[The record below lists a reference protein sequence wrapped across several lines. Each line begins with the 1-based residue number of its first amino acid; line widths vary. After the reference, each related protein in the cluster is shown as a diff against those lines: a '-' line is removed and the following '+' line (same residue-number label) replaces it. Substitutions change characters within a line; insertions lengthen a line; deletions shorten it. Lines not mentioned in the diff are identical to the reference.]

1 MIHSNKNL
9 ICLLISFFTCVACT
23 NETLVGPEVEEDVP
37 VTATLSFQTTNPV
50 KIETRATD
58 ISTDNK
64 VSSLAIFI
72 FKENGSQVGDTHICT
87 SGELNS
93 GNISIHTTSG
103 IRYIYAIANYKNS
116 LFDLTNDLS
125 NVSSFSQLK
134 RLNTKLLQESISVLD
149 GEFLMSGCVVP
160 DKETYNYEA
169 DQSCSIGTDGVVNGK
184 IQLRHVMAAINFK
197 VKCTNSEAT
206 FTPTSWQ
213 VKKLSL
219 CTNVFEQKND
229 YQTDDAADYFNSKAN
244 ADFTKDG
251 EGFDTFSFLMM
262 ENRKKMKSSGI
273 PVDSYDKREK
283 TNDEAEKF
291 VVANDNSTYLVL
303 HGTYEGMTTQT
314 VNQVKG
320 EKYVKAQ
327 VTYYIHLGVWKEKEK
342 TDYTNF
348 DIFRNNRYTYTV
360 SVAGVDNLIVEV
372 ETDNETWGG
381 DGNMFLSSQNIRT
394 FDAHFETTVISFSK
408 QQILDLIKAY
418 GITPDGGDEAKE
430 VFKENFVIQAA
441 TPKNGF
447 VSDDTDINW
456 VKYRRNPQGVT
467 TFAKYKDIS
476 NQAYG
481 DPLDADG
488 FKEDLFEAAS
498 DNEYQDNDSIR
509 YTCFIDEYYYGDENG
524 NYDTQKGLPLKDFIN
539 TKPRTIQIS
548 TYFRKNNQSPS
559 TVSMAAYTF
568 SQRPICTIYDL
579 DCLETGVNGWGLEWS
594 QEGENLSAKGNL
606 TPKGKNYYIQGRVNT
621 KGFITETRSDN
632 WDYYIDYKNNDLQ
645 PDLKYAEFAC
655 LTRNRDLNGNG
666 IIDENELRW
675 YLPAV
680 KQYLGFIM
688 GEDVLPKEA
697 RLYRREDEGDNS
709 SYSYISSTFY
719 RSNYYVLLAYEGTSF
734 KSYDKSSNPYRCV
747 RNLINV
753 TNDVANF
760 VEYSNKNEDGYGD
773 RTAKSYSFGRLN
785 SKAKRNNVSGPLT
798 FGHNTFDEEN
808 RLPEAFEV
816 SEWFDNE
823 NEITASYASLNN
835 PCADLGNG
843 WRLPNQR
850 ELAVIAYNRVGD
862 PDGLDIVKCYFSCTK
877 SAFDNNK
884 YCGYN
889 RFMPSMTMWEGDKK
903 TVKGIEDGS
912 VHPTTQ
918 PIGFRCIKDKNKEL

>member
-23 NETLVGPEVEEDVP
+23 NETLVGPAVEEDVP

-87 SGELNS
+87 SDELKS

-103 IRYIYAIANYKNS
+103 TRYIYAIANYENS
-116 LFDLTNDLS
+116 LFDLTSALKS
-125 NVSSFSQLK
+125 VSSFDELK
-134 RLNTKLLQESISVLD
+134 KLNTKLLQESISVLD

-184 IQLRHVMAAINFK
+184 IQLRHVMAAVNFK
-197 VKCTNSEAT
+197 VKCTNDEAT

-213 VKKLSL
+213 VKKLSF

-229 YQTDDAADYFNSKAN
+229 YQTDAAADYFNSKAN

-262 ENRKKMKSSGI
+262 ENRKKMKSSDI
-273 PVDSYDKREK
+273 PVDSRDKREK
-283 TNDEAEKF
+283 TNGKPEEF

-314 VNQVKG
+314 VNQVDGK
-320 EKYVKAQ
+320 KYVKAQ
-327 VTYYIHLGVWKEKEK
+327 VTYYIHLGVWEKNKEA
-342 TDYTNF
+342 DYTNF

-418 GITPDGGDEAKE
+418 GITPDGGNEAKE
-430 VFKENFVIQAA
+430 VFKKNFVIQAA
-441 TPKNGF
+441 TPRNGF

-456 VKYRRNPQGVT
+456 VKYRRNQKGVT
-467 TFAKYKDIS
+467 DFAKYKDAS
-476 NQAYG
+476 DPDYG

-488 FKEDLFEAAS
+488 FKEDLFKVAS
-498 DNEYQDNDSIR
+498 DNKYQDNDSIR
-509 YTCFIDEYYYGDENG
+509 YTCFIDEYYYGDESG
-524 NYDTQKGLPLKDFIN
+524 NYNTKKGLPLKDFIN

-548 TYFRKNNQSPS
+548 TYFRENNQSPS

-568 SQRPICTIYDL
+568 SQQPICTIYDL
-579 DCLETGVNGWGLEWS
+579 EKGGNGWGLEWS
-594 QEGENLSAKGNL
+594 QEGDNLPAKGGL
-606 TPKGKNYYIQGRVNT
+606 TPSGKNSYIQGRTNT
-621 KGFITETRSDN
+621 KGFIKEN
-632 WDYYIDYKNNDLQ
+632 KWDSYIDYRNNDLQ
-645 PDLKYAEFAC
+645 QKNKYAEFAC
-655 LTRNRDLNGNG
+655 LTRNRDLNGDG
-666 IIDENELRW
+666 IIDNDELRW
-675 YLPAV
+675 YLPSV
-680 KQYLGFIM
+680 KQYLGFIV

-697 RLYRREDEGDNS
+697 RLYRREDKGDNS
-709 SYSYISSTFY
+709 NYSYVSSTFY
-719 RSNYYVLLAYEGTSF
+719 NSNYFVLLAYEGTSF
-734 KSYDKSSNPYRCV
+734 GSYGQGSKPYRCV
-747 RNLINV
+747 RNLRNV
-753 TNDVANF
+753 TSDVANF
-760 VEYSNKNEDGYGD
+760 VEYSNKYEDGYGD
-773 RTAKSYSFGRLN
+773 RTAKLYSFGRLN

-816 SEWFDNE
+816 GKWFDNDD
-823 NEITASYASLNN
+823 EITASYASLNN
-835 PCADLGNG
+835 PCADQGNG

-850 ELAVIAYNRVGD
+850 ELAIIAYNRVGD
-862 PDGLDIVKCYFSCTK
+862 PDGLDISNCYFSCTK
-877 SAFDNNK
+877 SASDDKK

-889 RFMPSMTMWEGDKK
+889 QFMPSMTMW
-903 TVKGIEDGS
+903 DGETYS
-912 VHPTTQ
+912 VAGQ
-918 PIGFRCIKDKNKEL
+918 AIVGFRCIKDKNKEL

>member
-23 NETLVGPEVEEDVP
+23 NETLVGPAVEEDVP

-87 SGELNS
+87 PDELKS

-103 IRYIYAIANYKNS
+103 TRYIYAIANYKNS
-116 LFDLTNDLS
+116 LFDLTSTLNTIS
-125 NVSSFSQLK
+125 TFSKLK
-134 RLNTKLLQESISVLD
+134 QLNTKLLQESISVLD

-160 DKETYNYEA
+160 EGKTYDYKV
-169 DQSCSIGTDGVVNGK
+169 DQSCSISTNGAVDGK
-184 IQLRHVMAAINFK
+184 IQLRHVMAAVNFK
-197 VKCTNSEAT
+197 VKCTNGEAT

-219 CTNVFEQKND
+219 CTTVFEQKND

-262 ENRKKMKSSGI
+262 ENRKKMKSSDI
-273 PVDSYDKREK
+273 TVDSRDKREK
-283 TNDEAEKF
+283 TNGEAEKF
-291 VVANDNSTYLVL
+291 IVANDNSTYLVL

-314 VNQVKG
+314 VNQVDG

-327 VTYYIHLGVWKEKEK
+327 VTYYIHLGVWNENGKV
-342 TDYTNF
+342 DYTNF

-418 GITPDGGDEAKE
+418 GITPDGGNEAKE
-430 VFKENFVIQAA
+430 VFKKNFVIQAA
-441 TPKNGF
+441 TPRNGF
-447 VSDDTDINW
+447 VSNTSDINW
-456 VKYRRNPQGVT
+456 VKYRRNQKGIT
-467 TFAKYKDIS
+467 DFAKYKDAS
-476 NQAYG
+476 DPDYG

-488 FKEDLFEAAS
+488 FKEDLFEVAS
-498 DNEYQDNDSIR
+498 DGIYKDEDSIH

-524 NYDTQKGLPLKDFIN
+524 NYNTQKGLSLKNFIN

-548 TYFRKNNQSPS
+548 TYFRENDQSPS

-568 SQRPICTIYDL
+568 SQQPICTVYDL
-579 DCLETGVNGWGLEWS
+579 DYLEKGGNGWGLEWS
-594 QEGENLSAKGNL
+594 QEGDNLPAKGGL
-606 TPKGKNYYIQGRVNT
+606 TPSGKNSYIQGRINT
-621 KGFITETRSDN
+621 KGFIKEN
-632 WDYYIDYKNNDLQ
+632 KWDSYIDYRNNDLQ
-645 PDLKYAEFAC
+645 QKNKYAEFAC
-655 LTRNRDLNGNG
+655 LTRNRDLNGDG
-666 IIDENELRW
+666 IIDNNELRW
-675 YLPAV
+675 YLPSV
-680 KQYLGFIM
+680 KQYLGFIV

-697 RLYRREDEGDNS
+697 RLYRREDKGDDSN
-709 SYSYISSTFY
+709 YSYVSSTFY
-719 RSNYYVLLAYEGTSF
+719 NSNYFVLLAYEGTSF
-734 KSYDKSSNPYRCV
+734 GSYGQGSKPYRCI
-747 RNLINV
+747 RNLRNV
-753 TNDVANF
+753 TSDVANF
-760 VEYSNKNEDGYGD
+760 VEYSNKYEDGYGD
-773 RTAKSYSFGRLN
+773 RTAKLYSFGRLN

-816 SEWFDNE
+816 GKWFDNGD
-823 NEITASYASLNN
+823 EITASYASLNN
-835 PCADLGNG
+835 PCADQGNG

-850 ELAVIAYNRVGD
+850 ELAIIAYNRVD
-862 PDGLDIVKCYFSCTK
+862 DSDGLDISNCYFSCTK
-877 SAFDNNK
+877 SAYNNNK

-889 RFMPSMTMWEGDKK
+889 QFMPSMTMWDGDTYSVEGQAI
-903 TVKGIEDGS
+903 V
-912 VHPTTQ
+912 
-918 PIGFRCIKDKNKEL
+918 GFRCIKDKNKEL

>member
-23 NETLVGPEVEEDVP
+23 NETLVGPAVEEDVP

-87 SGELNS
+87 PEELKNGGS
-93 GNISIHTTSG
+93 IKIHTTSG
-103 IRYIYAIANYKNS
+103 TRYIYAIANYENS
-116 LFDLTNDLS
+116 LFDLTSALNR
-125 NVSSFSQLK
+125 VSSFDELK
-134 RLNTKLLQESISVLD
+134 KLNTKLLQESISVLD

-184 IQLRHVMAAINFK
+184 IQLRHVMAAVNFK
-197 VKCTNSEAT
+197 VKCTNDEAT

-219 CTNVFEQKND
+219 CTTVFEQKND

-262 ENRKKMKSSGI
+262 ENRKKMKSSDI
-273 PVDSYDKREK
+273 PVDSRDKREK
-283 TNDEAEKF
+283 TNGEAEKF

-314 VNQVKG
+314 VNQVAG

-327 VTYYIHLGVWKEKEK
+327 VTYYIHLGVWNENDKV
-342 TDYTNF
+342 DYTNF

-360 SVAGVDNLIVEV
+360 KVAGVDNLIVEV

-418 GITPDGGDEAKE
+418 GIKPEGGDEAKE
-430 VFKENFVIQAA
+430 VFKKNFVIQAA

-447 VSDDTDINW
+447 VSNTSDINW
-456 VKYRRNPQGVT
+456 VKYRRNQKGIT
-467 TFAKYKDIS
+467 DFAKYKDAS
-476 NQAYG
+476 DPDYG

-488 FKEDLFEAAS
+488 FKEDLFEVAS
-498 DNEYQDNDSIR
+498 DGNYKDEDSIH

-548 TYFRKNNQSPS
+548 TYFRENDQSPS

-568 SQRPICTIYDL
+568 SQQPICTVYDL
-579 DCLETGVNGWGLEWS
+579 EKGGNGWGLEWS
-594 QEGENLSAKGNL
+594 QEGDNLPAKGGL
-606 TPKGKNYYIQGRVNT
+606 IPSGKNSYIQGRTNT
-621 KGFITETRSDN
+621 KEFIKAGYEWSS
-632 WDYYIDYKNNDLQ
+632 YIDYENNDLQ
-645 PDLKYAEFAC
+645 QKKKYAEFAC

-666 IIDENELRW
+666 TIDDNELRW
-675 YLPAV
+675 YLPSV
-680 KQYLGFIM
+680 KQYLGFIV

-697 RLYRREDEGDNS
+697 RLYRREDKGDNS
-709 SYSYISSTFY
+709 NYSYVSSTFY
-719 RSNYYVLLAYEGTSF
+719 KSNYFVLLAYEGTSF
-734 KSYDKSSNPYRCV
+734 ESYGQGSKPYRCV
-747 RNLINV
+747 RNLRNV
-753 TNDVANF
+753 TSEVVNF
-760 VEYSNKNEDGYGD
+760 VEYSNNYEDGYGD
-773 RTAKSYSFGRLN
+773 RTAYSYSFERLN
-785 SKAKRNNVSGPLT
+785 SKAKRNNVNGPLT

-816 SEWFDNE
+816 SEWFDNKD
-823 NEITASYASLNN
+823 NKVNASYASSNN

-850 ELAVIAYNRVGD
+850 ELAVIAYNRVED
-862 PDGLDIVKCYFSCTK
+862 PDGLDISRCYFSCTK

-889 RFMPSMTMWEGDKK
+889 RFMPSMTMWDGNTITVEGK
-903 TVKGIEDGS
+903 EDGY
-912 VHPTTQ
+912 VHPRTQ

>member
-23 NETLVGPEVEEDVP
+23 NETLVGPAVEEDVP

-87 SGELNS
+87 SDELKS

-103 IRYIYAIANYKNS
+103 TRYIYAIANYENS
-116 LFDLTNDLS
+116 LFDLTSALKS
-125 NVSSFSQLK
+125 VSSFDELK
-134 RLNTKLLQESISVLD
+134 KLNTKLLQESISVLD

-184 IQLRHVMAAINFK
+184 IQLRHVMAAVNFK
-197 VKCTNSEAT
+197 VKCTNDEAT

-229 YQTDDAADYFNSKAN
+229 YQTDAAADYFNSKAN

-262 ENRKKMKSSGI
+262 ENRKKMKSSDI
-273 PVDSYDKREK
+273 PVDSRDKREK
-283 TNDEAEKF
+283 TNGKPEEF

-314 VNQVKG
+314 VNQVVG

-327 VTYYIHLGVWKEKEK
+327 VTYYIHLGVWEKNK
-342 TDYTNF
+342 KADYTNF

-372 ETDNETWGG
+372 ETENETWGG

-418 GITPDGGDEAKE
+418 GITPDGGDKAKE
-430 VFKENFVIQAA
+430 VFKEKFVIQAA
-441 TPKNGF
+441 TPRNGF

-456 VKYRRNPQGVT
+456 VKYRRNPQDVK
-467 TFAKYKDIS
+467 TFAKYKDALD
-476 NQAYG
+476 QTYG
-481 DPLDADG
+481 EPLDADG
-488 FKEDLFEAAS
+488 FKEDLFKAAS
-498 DNEYQDNDSIR
+498 DNKYQDNDSIR

-539 TKPRTIQIS
+539 TKPRTIEIS
-548 TYFRKNNQSPS
+548 TYFRENDQSPS

-568 SQRPICTIYDL
+568 SQQPICTIYDL
-579 DCLETGVNGWGLEWS
+579 EKGGNGWGLEWS
-594 QEGENLSAKGNL
+594 QEGDNLPAKGGL
-606 TPKGKNYYIQGRVNT
+606 IPSGKNSYIQGRTNT
-621 KGFITETRSDN
+621 KEFIKAGYEWSS
-632 WDYYIDYKNNDLQ
+632 YIDYENNDLQ
-645 PDLKYAEFAC
+645 QKKKYAEFAC

-666 IIDENELRW
+666 TIDDNELRW
-675 YLPAV
+675 YLPSV
-680 KQYLGFIM
+680 KQYLGFIV

-697 RLYRREDEGDNS
+697 RLYRREDKGDNS
-709 SYSYISSTFY
+709 NYSYVSSTFY
-719 RSNYYVLLAYEGTSF
+719 KSNYFVLLAYEGTSF
-734 KSYDKSSNPYRCV
+734 ESYGKGSKPYRCV
-747 RNLINV
+747 RNLRNV
-753 TNDVANF
+753 TSNVVNF
-760 VEYSNKNEDGYGD
+760 VEYSNKYEDGYGD
-773 RTAKSYSFGRLN
+773 RTAKLYSFERLN
-785 SKAKRNNVSGPLT
+785 SKAKRNNVNGPLT

-808 RLPEAFEV
+808 CLPEAFEV
-816 SEWFDNE
+816 GEWFDNKD
-823 NEITASYASLNN
+823 NKVNASYASSNN

-850 ELAVIAYNRVGD
+850 ELAIIAYNRVD
-862 PDGLDIVKCYFSCTK
+862 DSDGLDISNCYFSCTK
-877 SAFDNNK
+877 SAYDNNK

-889 RFMPSMTMWEGDKK
+889 QFMPSMTMW
-903 TVKGIEDGS
+903 DGETYS
-912 VHPTTQ
+912 VAGQ
-918 PIGFRCIKDKNKEL
+918 AIVGFRCIKDKNKEL

>member
-23 NETLVGPEVEEDVP
+23 NETLVGPAVEEDVP

-87 SGELNS
+87 SDELKS

-103 IRYIYAIANYKNS
+103 TRYIYAIANYENS
-116 LFDLTNDLS
+116 LFDLTSALKS
-125 NVSSFSQLK
+125 VSSFDELK
-134 RLNTKLLQESISVLD
+134 KLNTKLLQESISVLD

-184 IQLRHVMAAINFK
+184 IQLRHVMAAVNFK
-197 VKCTNSEAT
+197 VKCTNDEAT

-213 VKKLSL
+213 VKKLSF

-229 YQTDDAADYFNSKAN
+229 YQTDAAADYFNSKAN

-262 ENRKKMKSSGI
+262 ENRKKMKSSDI
-273 PVDSYDKREK
+273 PVDSRDKREK
-283 TNDEAEKF
+283 TNGKPEEF

-314 VNQVKG
+314 VNQVDGK
-320 EKYVKAQ
+320 KYVKAQ
-327 VTYYIHLGVWKEKEK
+327 VTYYIHLGVWEKNKEA
-342 TDYTNF
+342 DYTNF

-418 GITPDGGDEAKE
+418 GITPDGGNEAKE
-430 VFKENFVIQAA
+430 VFKKNFVIQAA
-441 TPKNGF
+441 TPRNGF

-456 VKYRRNPQGVT
+456 VKYRRNQKGVT
-467 TFAKYKDIS
+467 DFAKYKDAS
-476 NQAYG
+476 DPDYG

-488 FKEDLFEAAS
+488 FKEDLFKVAS
-498 DNEYQDNDSIR
+498 DNKYQDNDSIR
-509 YTCFIDEYYYGDENG
+509 YTCFIDEYYYGDESG
-524 NYDTQKGLPLKDFIN
+524 NYNTKKGLPLKDFIN

-548 TYFRKNNQSPS
+548 TYFRENNQSPS

-568 SQRPICTIYDL
+568 SQQPICTIYDL
-579 DCLETGVNGWGLEWS
+579 EKGGNGWGLEWS
-594 QEGENLSAKGNL
+594 QEGDNLPAKGGL
-606 TPKGKNYYIQGRVNT
+606 TPSGKNSYIQGRTNT
-621 KGFITETRSDN
+621 KGFIKEN
-632 WDYYIDYKNNDLQ
+632 KWDSYIDYRNNDLQ
-645 PDLKYAEFAC
+645 QKNKYAEFAC
-655 LTRNRDLNGNG
+655 LTRNRDLNGDG
-666 IIDENELRW
+666 IIDNDELRW
-675 YLPAV
+675 YLPSV
-680 KQYLGFIM
+680 KQYLGFIV

-697 RLYRREDEGDNS
+697 RLYRREDKGDNS
-709 SYSYISSTFY
+709 NYSYVSSTFY
-719 RSNYYVLLAYEGTSF
+719 NSNYFVLLAYEGTSF
-734 KSYDKSSNPYRCV
+734 ESYGQGSKPYRCV
-747 RNLINV
+747 RNLRNV
-753 TNDVANF
+753 TSNVVNF
-760 VEYSNKNEDGYGD
+760 VEYSNNNEDGYGD
-773 RTAKSYSFGRLN
+773 RTAKLYSFERLN
-785 SKAKRNNVSGPLT
+785 SKAKRNNVNGPLT

-816 SEWFDNE
+816 SRWFDNDD
-823 NEITASYASLNN
+823 EITASYASLNN

-850 ELAVIAYNRVGD
+850 ELAIIAYNRVND
-862 PDGLDIVKCYFSCTK
+862 PDGLDISNCYFSCTK
-877 SAFDNNK
+877 SAYDNNK

-889 RFMPSMTMWEGDKK
+889 QFMPSMTMW
-903 TVKGIEDGS
+903 DGETYS
-912 VHPTTQ
+912 VAGQ
-918 PIGFRCIKDKNKEL
+918 AIVGFRCIKDKNKEL

>member
-23 NETLVGPEVEEDVP
+23 NETLVGPAVEEDVP

-87 SGELNS
+87 SDELKS

-103 IRYIYAIANYKNS
+103 TRYIYAIANYENS
-116 LFDLTNDLS
+116 LFDLTSALKS
-125 NVSSFSQLK
+125 VSSFDELK
-134 RLNTKLLQESISVLD
+134 KLNTKLLQESISVLD

-184 IQLRHVMAAINFK
+184 IQLRHVMAAVNFK
-197 VKCTNSEAT
+197 VKCTNGEAT

-219 CTNVFEQKND
+219 CTTVFEQKND

-262 ENRKKMKSSGI
+262 ENRKKMKSSDI
-273 PVDSYDKREK
+273 PVDSRDKREK
-283 TNDEAEKF
+283 TNGKPEEF

-314 VNQVKG
+314 VNQVVG

-327 VTYYIHLGVWKEKEK
+327 VTYYIHLGVWNENGKV
-342 TDYTNF
+342 DYTNF

-360 SVAGVDNLIVEV
+360 RVAGVNNLIVEV
-372 ETDNETWGG
+372 ETDDEIWGG

-408 QQILDLIKAY
+408 QQILDLISAY
-418 GITPDGGDEAKE
+418 GITPDGGDKAKD
-430 VFKENFVIQAA
+430 VFKEKFVIQAA
-441 TPKNGF
+441 TPRNGF
-447 VSDDTDINW
+447 VSNTSDINW
-456 VKYRRNPQGVT
+456 VKYRRNQKGIT
-467 TFAKYKDIS
+467 DFAKYKDAS
-476 NQAYG
+476 DPDYG

-488 FKEDLFEAAS
+488 FKEDLFEVAS
-498 DNEYQDNDSIR
+498 DGIYKDEDSIH

-524 NYDTQKGLPLKDFIN
+524 NYNTQKGLPLKEFIN

-548 TYFRKNNQSPS
+548 TYFRKNDQSPS

-568 SQRPICTIYDL
+568 SQQPICTVYDL
-579 DCLETGVNGWGLEWS
+579 DYLEKGGNGWGLEWS
-594 QEGENLSAKGNL
+594 QEGDNLPAKGGL
-606 TPKGKNYYIQGRVNT
+606 IPTGKNSYIQGRTNT
-621 KGFITETRSDN
+621 KEFIKAGYEWSS
-632 WDYYIDYKNNDLQ
+632 YIDYENNDLQ
-645 PDLKYAEFAC
+645 QKKKYAEFAC

-666 IIDENELRW
+666 TIDDNELRW
-675 YLPAV
+675 YLPSV
-680 KQYLGFIM
+680 KQYLGFIV

-697 RLYRREDEGDNS
+697 RLYRREDKGDNS
-709 SYSYISSTFY
+709 NYSYVSSTFY
-719 RSNYYVLLAYEGTSF
+719 KSNYFVLLAYEGTSF
-734 KSYDKSSNPYRCV
+734 GSYGKGSKPYRCV
-747 RNLINV
+747 RNLRNV

-760 VEYSNKNEDGYGD
+760 VELSAANINDSDYPDYWDS
-773 RTAKSYSFGRLN
+773 TAKSYSFERLN
-785 SKAKRNNVSGPLT
+785 SKAKRNNVNGPLT

-816 SEWFDNE
+816 SKRFDNKDKKV
-823 NEITASYASLNN
+823 NALYASSNN

-850 ELAVIAYNRVGD
+850 ELAIIAYNRVED
-862 PDGLDIVKCYFSCTK
+862 SDGLDVSNCYFSCTK
-877 SAFDNNK
+877 SASDDNK

-889 RFMPSMTMWEGDKK
+889 QFMPSMTMW
-903 TVKGIEDGS
+903 DGETYS
-912 VHPTTQ
+912 VAGQ
-918 PIGFRCIKDKNKEL
+918 AIVGFRCIKDKNKEL

>member
-1 MIHSNKNL
+1 M
-9 ICLLISFFTCVACT
+9 
-23 NETLVGPEVEEDVP
+23 EEDVP

-58 ISTDNK
+58 ISKDNR

-72 FKENGSQVGDTHICT
+72 FKQNGDKVGDTYICT
-87 SGELNS
+87 QDELKS
-93 GNISIHTTSG
+93 GNIKIHTTSG
-103 IRYIYAIANYKNS
+103 TRYIYAIANYENS
-116 LFDLTNDLS
+116 LFDLTSTLNTIS
-125 NVSSFSQLK
+125 TFSKLK
-134 RLNTKLLQESISVLD
+134 QLNTKLLQESISVLD

-184 IQLRHVMAAINFK
+184 IQLRHVMAAVNFK
-197 VKCTNSEAT
+197 VKCTNGEAT

-229 YQTDDAADYFNSKAN
+229 YQTDAAADYFNSKAN

-314 VNQVKG
+314 VNQVEG

-441 TPKNGF
+441 TPRNGF
-447 VSDDTDINW
+447 VSNTSDINW
-456 VKYRRNPQGVT
+456 VKYRRNQRGVT
-467 TFAKYKDIS
+467 TFAKYKDAS
-476 NQAYG
+476 DLAYG

-509 YTCFIDEYYYGDENG
+509 YTCFIDEYYYGDEDG
-524 NYDTQKGLPLKDFIN
+524 NYDTQKGLSLKEFIN
-539 TKPRTIQIS
+539 TQPRTIQIS
-548 TYFRKNNQSPS
+548 TYFRRNDQSPS

-697 RLYRREDEGDNS
+697 RLYRREDEGDNL

-734 KSYDKSSNPYRCV
+734 KSYGKSSNPYRCV
-747 RNLINV
+747 RNLRNV

-760 VEYSNKNEDGYGD
+760 VEYSNKYEDGYGD

-850 ELAVIAYNRVGD
+850 ELAVIAYNRVND
-862 PDGLDIVKCYFSCTK
+862 PDGLDISNCYFSCTK
-877 SAFDNNK
+877 SAYDSNK

-889 RFMPSMTMWEGDKK
+889 QFMPSMTMW
-903 TVKGIEDGS
+903 DGETYS
-912 VHPTTQ
+912 VAGQ
-918 PIGFRCIKDKNKEL
+918 AIVGFRCIKDKNK

>member
-23 NETLVGPEVEEDVP
+23 NETLVGPAVEEDVP
-37 VTATLSFQTTNPV
+37 VTATLSFQTINPV

-87 SGELNS
+87 SDELKS

-103 IRYIYAIANYKNS
+103 TRYIYAIANYENS
-116 LFDLTNDLS
+116 LFDLTSALKS
-125 NVSSFSQLK
+125 VSSFDELK
-134 RLNTKLLQESISVLD
+134 KLNTKLLQESISVLD

-160 DKETYNYEA
+160 NEETYNYEA

-184 IQLRHVMAAINFK
+184 IQLRHVMAAVNFK
-197 VKCTNSEAT
+197 VKCTNGEAT

-219 CTNVFEQKND
+219 CTNVFEQTND
-229 YQTDDAADYFNSKAN
+229 YQTDAAADYFNSKAN

-262 ENRKKMKSSGI
+262 ENRKKMKSSDI
-273 PVDSYDKREK
+273 TVDSRDKREM

-314 VNQVKG
+314 VNQVVG

-327 VTYYIHLGVWKEKEK
+327 VTYYIHLGVWEKNK
-342 TDYTNF
+342 KADYTNF

-372 ETDNETWGG
+372 ETENETWGG

-408 QQILDLIKAY
+408 KQILDLIKAY
-418 GITPDGGDEAKE
+418 GITPDGGDKAKE
-430 VFKENFVIQAA
+430 VFKEKFVIQAA
-441 TPKNGF
+441 TPRNGF

-456 VKYRRNPQGVT
+456 VKYRRNPQGVK
-467 TFAKYKDIS
+467 TFAKYKDALD
-476 NQAYG
+476 QTYG
-481 DPLDADG
+481 EPLDADG
-488 FKEDLFEAAS
+488 FKEDLFKAAS
-498 DNEYQDNDSIR
+498 DNKYQDNDSIR

-548 TYFRKNNQSPS
+548 TYFRENDKSPS

-568 SQRPICTIYDL
+568 SQQPICTVYDL
-579 DCLETGVNGWGLEWS
+579 EKGGNGWGLEWS
-594 QEGENLSAKGNL
+594 QEGDNLPAKGGL
-606 TPKGKNYYIQGRVNT
+606 TPLGKNSYIQGRTNT
-621 KGFITETRSDN
+621 KGFIKETGYEWSS
-632 WDYYIDYKNNDLQ
+632 YIDYENNDLQ
-645 PDLKYAEFAC
+645 QKKKFTEFAC

-666 IIDENELRW
+666 TIDDNELRW
-675 YLPAV
+675 YLPSV
-680 KQYLGFIM
+680 KQYLGFIV

-697 RLYRREDEGDNS
+697 RLYRREDKGDNS
-709 SYSYISSTFY
+709 NYSYVSSTFY
-719 RSNYYVLLAYEGTSF
+719 KSNYFVLLAYEGTSF
-734 KSYDKSSNPYRCV
+734 ESYGQGSKPYRCV
-747 RNLINV
+747 RNLRNV
-753 TNDVANF
+753 TSEVVNF
-760 VEYSNKNEDGYGD
+760 VEYSNNYEDGYGD
-773 RTAKSYSFGRLN
+773 RTAYSYSFERLN
-785 SKAKRNNVSGPLT
+785 SKAKRNNVNGPLT

-816 SEWFDNE
+816 SEWFDNKD
-823 NEITASYASLNN
+823 NKVNASYASSNN

-850 ELAVIAYNRVGD
+850 ELAIIAYNRVD
-862 PDGLDIVKCYFSCTK
+862 DLDGLAIDKCYFSCTK
-877 SAFDNNK
+877 SASHNNK
-884 YCGYN
+884 YCGYD
-889 RFMPSMTMWEGDKK
+889 RFLPSMTMWDGEKQTVEG
-903 TVKGIEDGS
+903 TEIGS
-912 VHPTTQ
+912 KYPTTQ
-918 PIGFRCIKDKNKEL
+918 TIGFRCIKDKNKEL

>member
-87 SGELNS
+87 SDELKS

-103 IRYIYAIANYKNS
+103 TRYIYAIANYENS
-116 LFDLTNDLS
+116 LFDLTSALKS
-125 NVSSFSQLK
+125 VSSFDELK
-134 RLNTKLLQESISVLD
+134 KLNTKLLQESISVLD

-160 DKETYNYEA
+160 NEETYNYEA

-184 IQLRHVMAAINFK
+184 IQLRHVMAAVNFK
-197 VKCTNSEAT
+197 VKCTNDEAT

-229 YQTDDAADYFNSKAN
+229 YQTDAAADYFNSKAN

-262 ENRKKMKSSGI
+262 ENRKKMKSSDI
-273 PVDSYDKREK
+273 PVDSRDKREK
-283 TNDEAEKF
+283 TNGKPEEF

-314 VNQVKG
+314 VNQVDGK
-320 EKYVKAQ
+320 KYVKAQ
-327 VTYYIHLGVWKEKEK
+327 VTYYIHLGVWEKNKEA
-342 TDYTNF
+342 DYTNF

-418 GITPDGGDEAKE
+418 GITPDGGNEAKE
-430 VFKENFVIQAA
+430 VFKKNFVIQAA
-441 TPKNGF
+441 TPRNGF

-456 VKYRRNPQGVT
+456 VKYRRNQKGVT
-467 TFAKYKDIS
+467 DFAKYKDAS
-476 NQAYG
+476 DPDYG

-488 FKEDLFEAAS
+488 FKEDLFKVAS
-498 DNEYQDNDSIR
+498 DNKYQDNDSIR
-509 YTCFIDEYYYGDENG
+509 YTCFIDEYYYGDESG
-524 NYDTQKGLPLKDFIN
+524 NYNTKKGLPLKDFIN

-548 TYFRKNNQSPS
+548 TYFRENDQSPS

-568 SQRPICTIYDL
+568 SQQPICTIYDL
-579 DCLETGVNGWGLEWS
+579 EKGGNGWGLEWS
-594 QEGENLSAKGNL
+594 QEGDNLPAKGGL
-606 TPKGKNYYIQGRVNT
+606 TPSGKNSYIQGRTNT
-621 KGFITETRSDN
+621 KGFIKEN
-632 WDYYIDYKNNDLQ
+632 KWDSYIDYRNNDLQ
-645 PDLKYAEFAC
+645 QKNKYAEFAC
-655 LTRNRDLNGNG
+655 LTRNRDLNGDG
-666 IIDENELRW
+666 IIDNDELRW
-675 YLPAV
+675 YLPSV
-680 KQYLGFIM
+680 KQYLGFIV

-697 RLYRREDEGDNS
+697 RLYRREDKGDNS
-709 SYSYISSTFY
+709 NYSYVSSTFY
-719 RSNYYVLLAYEGTSF
+719 NSNYFVLLAYEGTSF
-734 KSYDKSSNPYRCV
+734 ESYGQGSKPYRCV
-747 RNLINV
+747 RNLRNV
-753 TNDVANF
+753 TSEVVNF
-760 VEYSNKNEDGYGD
+760 VEYSNDYEDGYGD
-773 RTAKSYSFGRLN
+773 RTAYSYSFERLN
-785 SKAKRNNVSGPLT
+785 SKAKRNNVNGPLT

-816 SEWFDNE
+816 SEWFDNKDKKV
-823 NEITASYASLNN
+823 NASYASSNN

-850 ELAVIAYNRVGD
+850 ELAIIAYNRVED
-862 PDGLDIVKCYFSCTK
+862 PDGLAIDKCYFSCTK

-889 RFMPSMTMWEGDKK
+889 RFMPSMTMWDGNTITVEGK
-903 TVKGIEDGS
+903 EDGY

>member
-23 NETLVGPEVEEDVP
+23 NETLVGPAVEEDVP

-87 SGELNS
+87 SDELKS

-103 IRYIYAIANYKNS
+103 TRYIYAIANYENS
-116 LFDLTNDLS
+116 LFDLTSALKS
-125 NVSSFSQLK
+125 VSSFDELK
-134 RLNTKLLQESISVLD
+134 KLNTKLLQESISVLD

-184 IQLRHVMAAINFK
+184 IQLRHVMAAVNFK
-197 VKCTNSEAT
+197 VKCTNDEAT

-213 VKKLSL
+213 VKKLSF

-229 YQTDDAADYFNSKAN
+229 YQTDAAADYFNSKAN

-262 ENRKKMKSSGI
+262 ENRKKMKSSDI
-273 PVDSYDKREK
+273 TVDSRDKREM

-314 VNQVKG
+314 VNQVVG

-327 VTYYIHLGVWKEKEK
+327 VTYYIHLGVWEKNK
-342 TDYTNF
+342 KADYTNF

-372 ETDNETWGG
+372 ETENETWGG

-418 GITPDGGDEAKE
+418 GITPDGGDKAKE
-430 VFKENFVIQAA
+430 VFKEKFVIQAA
-441 TPKNGF
+441 TPRNGF

-456 VKYRRNPQGVT
+456 VKYRRNPQDVK
-467 TFAKYKDIS
+467 TFAKYKDALD
-476 NQAYG
+476 QTYG
-481 DPLDADG
+481 EPLDADG
-488 FKEDLFEAAS
+488 FKEDLFKAAS
-498 DNEYQDNDSIR
+498 DNKYQDNDSIR

-548 TYFRKNNQSPS
+548 TYFRENDKSPS

-568 SQRPICTIYDL
+568 SQQPICTIYDL
-579 DCLETGVNGWGLEWS
+579 EKGGNGWGLEWS
-594 QEGENLSAKGNL
+594 QEGDNLPAKGGL
-606 TPKGKNYYIQGRVNT
+606 IPSGKNSYIQGRTNT
-621 KGFITETRSDN
+621 KEFIKAGYEWSS
-632 WDYYIDYKNNDLQ
+632 YIDYENNDLQ
-645 PDLKYAEFAC
+645 QKKKYAEFAC

-666 IIDENELRW
+666 TIDDNELRW
-675 YLPAV
+675 YLPSV
-680 KQYLGFIM
+680 KQYLGFIV

-697 RLYRREDEGDNS
+697 RLYRREDKGDNS
-709 SYSYISSTFY
+709 NYSYVSSTFY
-719 RSNYYVLLAYEGTSF
+719 KSNYFVLLAYEGTSF
-734 KSYDKSSNPYRCV
+734 ESYGQGSKPYRCV
-747 RNLINV
+747 RNLRNV
-753 TNDVANF
+753 TSEVVNF
-760 VEYSNKNEDGYGD
+760 VEYSNNYEDGYGD
-773 RTAKSYSFGRLN
+773 RTAYSYSFERLN
-785 SKAKRNNVSGPLT
+785 SKAKRNNVNGPLT

-816 SEWFDNE
+816 SEWFDNKDKKV
-823 NEITASYASLNN
+823 NASYASSNN

-850 ELAVIAYNRVGD
+850 ELAIIAYNRVED
-862 PDGLDIVKCYFSCTK
+862 PDGLAIDKCYFSCTK

-889 RFMPSMTMWEGDKK
+889 RFMPSMTMWDGNTITVEGK
-903 TVKGIEDGS
+903 EDGY

>member
-87 SGELNS
+87 PEELKS

-103 IRYIYAIANYKNS
+103 TRYIYAIANYENS
-116 LFDLTNDLS
+116 LFDLTSALKS
-125 NVSSFSQLK
+125 VSSFDELK
-134 RLNTKLLQESISVLD
+134 KLNTKLLQESISVLD

-160 DKETYNYEA
+160 NEETYNYEA

-184 IQLRHVMAAINFK
+184 IQLRHVMAAVNFK
-197 VKCTNSEAT
+197 VKCTNGEAT

-219 CTNVFEQKND
+219 CTTVFEQKND
-229 YQTDDAADYFNSKAN
+229 YQTDAAADYFNSKAN

-262 ENRKKMKSSGI
+262 ENRKKMKSSDI
-273 PVDSYDKREK
+273 TVDSRDKREMTDGK
-283 TNDEAEKF
+283 PEKF

-314 VNQVKG
+314 VNQVDGK
-320 EKYVKAQ
+320 KYVKAQ
-327 VTYYIHLGVWKEKEK
+327 VTYYIHLGVWEKNKEA
-342 TDYTNF
+342 DYTNF

-418 GITPDGGDEAKE
+418 GITPDGGNEAKE
-430 VFKENFVIQAA
+430 VFKKNFVIQAA
-441 TPKNGF
+441 TPRNGF

-456 VKYRRNPQGVT
+456 VKYRRNPQGVK
-467 TFAKYKDIS
+467 TFAKYKDALD
-476 NQAYG
+476 QTYG
-481 DPLDADG
+481 EPLDADG
-488 FKEDLFEAAS
+488 FKEDLFKAAS
-498 DNEYQDNDSIR
+498 DNKYQDNDSIR

-539 TKPRTIQIS
+539 TKPRTIEIS
-548 TYFRKNNQSPS
+548 TYFRENDQSPS

-568 SQRPICTIYDL
+568 SQQPICTIYDL
-579 DCLETGVNGWGLEWS
+579 EKGGNGWGLEWS
-594 QEGENLSAKGNL
+594 QEGDNLPAKGGL
-606 TPKGKNYYIQGRVNT
+606 IPSGKNSYIQGRTNT
-621 KGFITETRSDN
+621 KEFIKAGYEWSS
-632 WDYYIDYKNNDLQ
+632 YIDYENNDLQ
-645 PDLKYAEFAC
+645 QKKKYAEFAC

-666 IIDENELRW
+666 TIDDNELRW
-675 YLPAV
+675 YLPSV
-680 KQYLGFIM
+680 KQYLGFIV

-697 RLYRREDEGDNS
+697 RLYRREDKGDNS
-709 SYSYISSTFY
+709 NYSYVSSTFY
-719 RSNYYVLLAYEGTSF
+719 KSNYFVLLAYEGTSF
-734 KSYDKSSNPYRCV
+734 ESYGQGSKPYRCV
-747 RNLINV
+747 RNLRNV
-753 TNDVANF
+753 TSEVVNF
-760 VEYSNKNEDGYGD
+760 VEYSNNYEDGYGD
-773 RTAKSYSFGRLN
+773 RTAYSYSFERLN
-785 SKAKRNNVSGPLT
+785 SKAKRNNVNGPLT

-816 SEWFDNE
+816 SEWFDNKD
-823 NEITASYASLNN
+823 NKVNASYASSNN

-850 ELAVIAYNRVGD
+850 ELAIIAYNRVDD
-862 PDGLDIVKCYFSCTK
+862 PDGLAIDKCYFSCTK

-889 RFMPSMTMWEGDKK
+889 RFMPSMTMWDGNTITVEGK
-903 TVKGIEDGS
+903 EDGY

>member
-23 NETLVGPEVEEDVP
+23 NETLVGPAVEEDVP

-87 SGELNS
+87 SDELKS

-103 IRYIYAIANYKNS
+103 TRYIYAIANYENS
-116 LFDLTNDLS
+116 LFDLTSALNS
-125 NVSSFSQLK
+125 VSSFGELK
-134 RLNTKLLQESISVLD
+134 ELHTKLLQESISVLD

-184 IQLRHVMAAINFK
+184 IQLRHVMAAVNFK
-197 VKCTNSEAT
+197 VKCTNDEAT

-213 VKKLSL
+213 VKKLSF
-219 CTNVFEQKND
+219 CTNVFEQTND

-314 VNQVKG
+314 VNQVDG

-327 VTYYIHLGVWKEKEK
+327 VTYYIHLGVWNENGKV
-342 TDYTNF
+342 DYTNF

-372 ETDNETWGG
+372 ETDNEIWGG

-418 GITPDGGDEAKE
+418 GITPDGGNEAKE
-430 VFKENFVIQAA
+430 VFKKNFVIQAA
-441 TPKNGF
+441 TPRNGF

-456 VKYRRNPQGVT
+456 VKYRRNQKGVT
-467 TFAKYKDIS
+467 DFAKYKDAS
-476 NQAYG
+476 DPDYG

-488 FKEDLFEAAS
+488 FKEDLFKVAS
-498 DNEYQDNDSIR
+498 DNKYQDNDSIR
-509 YTCFIDEYYYGDENG
+509 YTCFIDEYYYGDESG
-524 NYDTQKGLPLKDFIN
+524 NYNTKKGLPLKDFIN

-568 SQRPICTIYDL
+568 SQQPICTVYDL
-579 DCLETGVNGWGLEWS
+579 DYLEKGGNGWGLEWS
-594 QEGENLSAKGNL
+594 QEGDNLPAKGGL
-606 TPKGKNYYIQGRVNT
+606 IPTGKNSYIQGRTNT
-621 KGFITETRSDN
+621 KEFIKAGYEWSS
-632 WDYYIDYKNNDLQ
+632 YIDYENNDLQ
-645 PDLKYAEFAC
+645 QKKKYAEFAC

-666 IIDENELRW
+666 TIDDNELRW
-675 YLPAV
+675 YLPSV
-680 KQYLGFIM
+680 KQYLGFIV

-697 RLYRREDEGDNS
+697 RLYRREDKGDNS
-709 SYSYISSTFY
+709 NYSYVSSTFY
-719 RSNYYVLLAYEGTSF
+719 KSNYFVLLAYEGTSF
-734 KSYDKSSNPYRCV
+734 GSYGKGSKPYRCV
-747 RNLINV
+747 RNLRNV
-753 TNDVANF
+753 TSDVVNF
-760 VEYSNKNEDGYGD
+760 VEYSNNNEDGYGD
-773 RTAKSYSFGRLN
+773 RTAKLYSFERLN
-785 SKAKRNNVSGPLT
+785 SKAKRNNVNGPLT

-816 SEWFDNE
+816 SRWFDNDD
-823 NEITASYASLNN
+823 EITASYASLNN

-850 ELAVIAYNRVGD
+850 ELAIIAYNRVND
-862 PDGLDIVKCYFSCTK
+862 PDGLDISNCYFSCTK
-877 SAFDNNK
+877 SASDDNK

-889 RFMPSMTMWEGDKK
+889 QFMPSMTMW
-903 TVKGIEDGS
+903 DGETYS
-912 VHPTTQ
+912 VAGQ
-918 PIGFRCIKDKNKEL
+918 AIVGFRCIKDKNKEL

>member
-87 SGELNS
+87 PEELKNGGS
-93 GNISIHTTSG
+93 IKIHTTSG
-103 IRYIYAIANYKNS
+103 TRYIYAIANYENS
-116 LFDLTNDLS
+116 LFDLTSALKS
-125 NVSSFSQLK
+125 VSSFDELK
-134 RLNTKLLQESISVLD
+134 KLNTKLLQESISVLD

-184 IQLRHVMAAINFK
+184 IQLRHVMAAVNFK
-197 VKCTNSEAT
+197 VKCTNDEAT

-219 CTNVFEQKND
+219 CTTVFEQKND

-262 ENRKKMKSSGI
+262 ENRKKMKSSDI
-273 PVDSYDKREK
+273 PVDSRDKREK
-283 TNDEAEKF
+283 TNGKPEEF

-303 HGTYEGMTTQT
+303 HGPYEGMTTQT
-314 VNQVKG
+314 VNQVVG

-327 VTYYIHLGVWKEKEK
+327 VTYYIHLGVWNENGKV
-342 TDYTNF
+342 DYTNF

-360 SVAGVDNLIVEV
+360 RVAGVNNLIVEV
-372 ETDNETWGG
+372 ETDDEIWGG

-408 QQILDLIKAY
+408 QQILDLISAY
-418 GITPDGGDEAKE
+418 GITPDGGDKAKD
-430 VFKENFVIQAA
+430 VFKEKFVIQAA
-441 TPKNGF
+441 TPRNGF
-447 VSDDTDINW
+447 VSNTSDINW
-456 VKYRRNPQGVT
+456 VKYRRNQKGIT
-467 TFAKYKDIS
+467 DFAKYKDAS
-476 NQAYG
+476 DPDYG

-488 FKEDLFEAAS
+488 FKEDLFEVAS
-498 DNEYQDNDSIR
+498 DGIYKDEDSIH

-524 NYDTQKGLPLKDFIN
+524 NYNTQKGLPLKEFIN

-548 TYFRKNNQSPS
+548 TYFRKNDQSPS

-568 SQRPICTIYDL
+568 SQQPFCTVYDL
-579 DCLETGVNGWGLEWS
+579 DYLETGVNGWGLEWS
-594 QEGENLSAKGNL
+594 QEGDDLPARGGFTS
-606 TPKGKNYYIQGRVNT
+606 KNFYIQGRTNT
-621 KGFITETRSDN
+621 KGFINETGDKWNS
-632 WDYYIDYKNNDLQ
+632 YIDYTNNDLQ
-645 PDLKYAEFAC
+645 PNLKYAEFAC

-666 IIDENELRW
+666 TIDDNELRW
-675 YLPAV
+675 YLPSV
-680 KQYLGFIM
+680 KQYLGFIV

-697 RLYRREDEGDNS
+697 RLYRREDKGDNS
-709 SYSYISSTFY
+709 NYSYVSSTFY
-719 RSNYYVLLAYEGTSF
+719 KSNYFVLLAYEGTSF
-734 KSYDKSSNPYRCV
+734 ESYGKGSKPYRCV
-747 RNLINV
+747 RNLRNV

-760 VEYSNKNEDGYGD
+760 VEYSNKYEDGYGD

-850 ELAVIAYNRVGD
+850 ELAIIAYNRVND
-862 PDGLDIVKCYFSCTK
+862 PDGLDISNCYFSCTK
-877 SAFDNNK
+877 SAYDSNK

-889 RFMPSMTMWEGDKK
+889 QFMPSMTMW
-903 TVKGIEDGS
+903 DGETYS
-912 VHPTTQ
+912 VAGQ
-918 PIGFRCIKDKNKEL
+918 AIVGFRCIKDKNK

>member
-1 MIHSNKNL
+1 MLHSNKNL
-9 ICLLISFFTCVACT
+9 ICLLICFFTCVACT
-23 NETLVGPEVEEDVP
+23 NETLVGPAVEEDVP
-37 VTATLSFQTTNPV
+37 VTATLFFQTTNPI

-72 FKENGSQVGDTHICT
+72 FKENGSQVGDTYICT
-87 SGELNS
+87 SDELKS

-103 IRYIYAIANYKNS
+103 TRYIYAIANYKNS
-116 LFDLTNDLS
+116 LFDLTSALNR
-125 NVSSFSQLK
+125 VSSFSELK
-134 RLNTKLLQESISVLD
+134 KLNTKLLQESISVLD

-184 IQLRHVMAAINFK
+184 IQLRHVMAAVNFK
-197 VKCTNSEAT
+197 VKCTNGEAT

-229 YQTDDAADYFNSKAN
+229 YQTDAAADYFNSKAN

-251 EGFDTFSFLMM
+251 EGFDTSFLMM

-283 TNDEAEKF
+283 TNGEAEKF

-314 VNQVKG
+314 VNQVDGK
-320 EKYVKAQ
+320 KYVKAQ

-447 VSDDTDINW
+447 VSNTSDINW
-456 VKYRRNPQGVT
+456 VKYRRNQKGVT
-467 TFAKYKDIS
+467 AFAKYKDAS
-476 NQAYG
+476 DPDYG

-488 FKEDLFEAAS
+488 FKEDLFKVAS
-498 DNEYQDNDSIR
+498 DGNYNNDDSIR

-568 SQRPICTIYDL
+568 SQQPICTVYDL
-579 DCLETGVNGWGLEWS
+579 DYLETGVNGWGLEWS
-594 QEGENLSAKGNL
+594 QEGDDLPARGGFTS
-606 TPKGKNYYIQGRVNT
+606 KNFYIQGRTNT
-621 KGFITETRSDN
+621 KGFINETGDKWNS
-632 WDYYIDYKNNDLQ
+632 YIDYTNNDLQ
-645 PDLKYAEFAC
+645 PNLKYAEFAC

-666 IIDENELRW
+666 TIDDNELRW
-675 YLPAV
+675 YLPSV
-680 KQYLGFIM
+680 KQYLGFIV

-697 RLYRREDEGDNS
+697 RLYRREDKGDNS
-709 SYSYISSTFY
+709 NYSYVSSTFY
-719 RSNYYVLLAYEGTSF
+719 KSNYFVLLAYEGTSF
-734 KSYDKSSNPYRCV
+734 ESYGKGSKPYRCV
-747 RNLINV
+747 RNLRNV

-760 VEYSNKNEDGYGD
+760 VEYSNKYEDGYGD

-850 ELAVIAYNRVGD
+850 ELAIIAYNRVND
-862 PDGLDIVKCYFSCTK
+862 PDGLDISNCYFSCTK
-877 SAFDNNK
+877 SAYDSNK

-889 RFMPSMTMWEGDKK
+889 QFMPSMTMW
-903 TVKGIEDGS
+903 DGETYS
-912 VHPTTQ
+912 VAGQ
-918 PIGFRCIKDKNKEL
+918 AIVGFRCIKDKNK

>member
-23 NETLVGPEVEEDVP
+23 NETLVGPAVEEDVP

-87 SGELNS
+87 SDELKS

-103 IRYIYAIANYKNS
+103 TRYIYAIANYENS
-116 LFDLTNDLS
+116 LFDLTSALKS
-125 NVSSFSQLK
+125 VSSFDELK
-134 RLNTKLLQESISVLD
+134 KLNTKLLQESISVLD

-184 IQLRHVMAAINFK
+184 IQLRHVMAAVNFK
-197 VKCTNSEAT
+197 VKCTNDEAT

-213 VKKLSL
+213 VKKLSF

-229 YQTDDAADYFNSKAN
+229 YQTDAAADYFNSKAN

-262 ENRKKMKSSGI
+262 ENRKKMKSSDI
-273 PVDSYDKREK
+273 PVDSRDKREK
-283 TNDEAEKF
+283 TNGKPEKF

-314 VNQVKG
+314 VNQVDGK
-320 EKYVKAQ
+320 KYVKAQ
-327 VTYYIHLGVWKEKEK
+327 VTYYIHLGVWEKNKEA
-342 TDYTNF
+342 DYTNF

-418 GITPDGGDEAKE
+418 GITPDGGNEAKE
-430 VFKENFVIQAA
+430 VFKKNFVIQAA
-441 TPKNGF
+441 TPRNGF

-456 VKYRRNPQGVT
+456 VKYRRNQKGVT
-467 TFAKYKDIS
+467 DFAKYKDAS
-476 NQAYG
+476 DPDYG
-481 DPLDADG
+481 DPLDADD
-488 FKEDLFEAAS
+488 FKEDLFKVAS
-498 DNEYQDNDSIR
+498 DNKYQDNDSIR
-509 YTCFIDEYYYGDENG
+509 YTCFIDEYYYGDESG
-524 NYDTQKGLPLKDFIN
+524 NYNTKKGLPLKDFIN

-568 SQRPICTIYDL
+568 SQQPICTIYDL
-579 DCLETGVNGWGLEWS
+579 EKGGNGWGLEWS
-594 QEGENLSAKGNL
+594 QEGDNLPAKGGL
-606 TPKGKNYYIQGRVNT
+606 IPSGKNSYIQGRTNT
-621 KGFITETRSDN
+621 KEFIKAGYEWSS
-632 WDYYIDYKNNDLQ
+632 YIDYENNDLQ
-645 PDLKYAEFAC
+645 QKKKYAEFAC

-666 IIDENELRW
+666 TIDDNELRW
-675 YLPAV
+675 YLPSV
-680 KQYLGFIM
+680 KQYLGFIV

-697 RLYRREDEGDNS
+697 RLYRREDKGDNS
-709 SYSYISSTFY
+709 NYSYVSSTFY
-719 RSNYYVLLAYEGTSF
+719 KSNYFVLLAYEGTSF
-734 KSYDKSSNPYRCV
+734 ESYGQGSKPYRCV
-747 RNLINV
+747 RNLRNV
-753 TNDVANF
+753 TSEVVNF
-760 VEYSNKNEDGYGD
+760 VEYSNNYEDGYGD
-773 RTAKSYSFGRLN
+773 RTAYSYSFERLN
-785 SKAKRNNVSGPLT
+785 SKAKRNNVNGPLT

-816 SEWFDNE
+816 SEWFDNKD
-823 NEITASYASLNN
+823 NKVNASYASSNN

-850 ELAVIAYNRVGD
+850 ELAIIAYNRVED
-862 PDGLDIVKCYFSCTK
+862 PDGLAIDKCYFSCTK

-889 RFMPSMTMWEGDKK
+889 RFMPSMTMWDGNTITVEGK
-903 TVKGIEDGS
+903 EDGY

>member
-23 NETLVGPEVEEDVP
+23 NETLVGPAVEEDVP

-50 KIETRATD
+50 TIETRATD

-87 SGELNS
+87 SDELKS

-103 IRYIYAIANYKNS
+103 TRYIYAIANYENS
-116 LFDLTNDLS
+116 LFDLTNTLNTIS
-125 NVSSFSQLK
+125 TFSKLK
-134 RLNTKLLQESISVLD
+134 QLNTKLLQESISVLD

-160 DKETYNYEA
+160 EGKTYDYKV
-169 DQSCSIGTDGVVNGK
+169 DQSCSISTNGAVDGK
-184 IQLRHVMAAINFK
+184 IQLRHVMAAVNFK
-197 VKCTNSEAT
+197 VKCTNGEAT

-213 VKKLSL
+213 VKKLSF
-219 CTNVFEQKND
+219 CTNVFEQTND

-273 PVDSYDKREK
+273 TVDSRDKREM

-314 VNQVKG
+314 VNQVEGK
-320 EKYVKAQ
+320 KYVKAQ
-327 VTYYIHLGVWKEKEK
+327 VTYYIHLGVWNENGKV
-342 TDYTNF
+342 DYTNF

-418 GITPDGGDEAKE
+418 GIKPEGGDEAKE
-430 VFKENFVIQAA
+430 VFKKNFVIQAA

-447 VSDDTDINW
+447 VSNTSDINW
-456 VKYRRNPQGVT
+456 VKYRRNQKGIT
-467 TFAKYKDIS
+467 DFAKYKDAS
-476 NQAYG
+476 DPDYG

-488 FKEDLFEAAS
+488 FKEDLFEVAS
-498 DNEYQDNDSIR
+498 DGNYKDEDSIH

-548 TYFRKNNQSPS
+548 TYFRENDKSPS

-568 SQRPICTIYDL
+568 SQQPICTVYDL
-579 DCLETGVNGWGLEWS
+579 DYLEKGGNGWGLEWS
-594 QEGENLSAKGNL
+594 QEGDNLPAKGGL
-606 TPKGKNYYIQGRVNT
+606 IPTGKNSYIQGRTNT
-621 KGFITETRSDN
+621 KEFIKAGYEWSS
-632 WDYYIDYKNNDLQ
+632 YIDYENNDLQ
-645 PDLKYAEFAC
+645 QKKKYAEFAC

-666 IIDENELRW
+666 TIDDNELRW
-675 YLPAV
+675 YLPSV
-680 KQYLGFIM
+680 KQYLGFIV

-697 RLYRREDEGDNS
+697 RLYRREDKGDNS
-709 SYSYISSTFY
+709 NYSYVSSTFY
-719 RSNYYVLLAYEGTSF
+719 KLNYFVLLAYEGTSF
-734 KSYDKSSNPYRCV
+734 GSYGQGSKPYRCV
-747 RNLINV
+747 RNLRNV
-753 TNDVANF
+753 TSDVVNF
-760 VEYSNKNEDGYGD
+760 VEYSNNNEDGYGD
-773 RTAKSYSFGRLN
+773 RTAKLYSFERLN
-785 SKAKRNNVSGPLT
+785 SKAKRNNVNGPLT

-816 SEWFDNE
+816 SRWFDNDD
-823 NEITASYASLNN
+823 EITASYASLNN

-843 WRLPNQR
+843 WRFPNQR
-850 ELAVIAYNRVGD
+850 ELAIIAYNRVND
-862 PDGLDIVKCYFSCTK
+862 PDGLDISNCYFSCTK
-877 SAFDNNK
+877 SASDDNK

-889 RFMPSMTMWEGDKK
+889 QFMPSMTMW
-903 TVKGIEDGS
+903 DGETYS
-912 VHPTTQ
+912 VAGQ
-918 PIGFRCIKDKNKEL
+918 AIVGFRCIKDKNKEL

>member
-9 ICLLISFFTCVACT
+9 ICLLICFFTCVACT
-23 NETLVGPEVEEDVP
+23 NETLVGPAVEEDVP
-37 VTATLSFQTTNPV
+37 VTATLSFQTTNPI

-58 ISTDNK
+58 ISKDNK

-381 DGNMFLSSQNIRT
+381 DGNMFLSS
-394 FDAHFETTVISFSK
+394 
-408 QQILDLIKAY
+408 
-418 GITPDGGDEAKE
+418 P
-430 VFKENFVIQAA
+430 
-441 TPKNGF
+441 
-447 VSDDTDINW
+447 
-456 VKYRRNPQGVT
+456 
-467 TFAKYKDIS
+467 
-476 NQAYG
+476 
-481 DPLDADG
+481 
-488 FKEDLFEAAS
+488 
-498 DNEYQDNDSIR
+498 
-509 YTCFIDEYYYGDENG
+509 
-524 NYDTQKGLPLKDFIN
+524 
-539 TKPRTIQIS
+539 
-548 TYFRKNNQSPS
+548 
-559 TVSMAAYTF
+559 
-568 SQRPICTIYDL
+568 
-579 DCLETGVNGWGLEWS
+579 
-594 QEGENLSAKGNL
+594 
-606 TPKGKNYYIQGRVNT
+606 
-621 KGFITETRSDN
+621 
-632 WDYYIDYKNNDLQ
+632 
-645 PDLKYAEFAC
+645 
-655 LTRNRDLNGNG
+655 
-666 IIDENELRW
+666 
-675 YLPAV
+675 
-680 KQYLGFIM
+680 
-688 GEDVLPKEA
+688 
-697 RLYRREDEGDNS
+697 
-709 SYSYISSTFY
+709 
-719 RSNYYVLLAYEGTSF
+719 
-734 KSYDKSSNPYRCV
+734 
-747 RNLINV
+747 
-753 TNDVANF
+753 
-760 VEYSNKNEDGYGD
+760 
-773 RTAKSYSFGRLN
+773 
-785 SKAKRNNVSGPLT
+785 
-798 FGHNTFDEEN
+798 
-808 RLPEAFEV
+808 
-816 SEWFDNE
+816 
-823 NEITASYASLNN
+823 
-835 PCADLGNG
+835 
-843 WRLPNQR
+843 
-850 ELAVIAYNRVGD
+850 
-862 PDGLDIVKCYFSCTK
+862 
-877 SAFDNNK
+877 
-884 YCGYN
+884 
-889 RFMPSMTMWEGDKK
+889 
-903 TVKGIEDGS
+903 
-912 VHPTTQ
+912 
-918 PIGFRCIKDKNKEL
+918 

>member
-23 NETLVGPEVEEDVP
+23 NETLVGPAVEEDVP

-87 SGELNS
+87 SDELKS

-103 IRYIYAIANYKNS
+103 TRYIYAIANYENS
-116 LFDLTNDLS
+116 LFDLTSALNS
-125 NVSSFSQLK
+125 VSSFGELK
-134 RLNTKLLQESISVLD
+134 ELHTKLLQESISVLD

-184 IQLRHVMAAINFK
+184 IQLRHVMAAVNFK
-197 VKCTNSEAT
+197 VKCTNDEAT

-213 VKKLSL
+213 VKKLSF
-219 CTNVFEQKND
+219 CTNVFEQTND

-273 PVDSYDKREK
+273 TVDSRDKREMTDGK
-283 TNDEAEKF
+283 PEKF

-314 VNQVKG
+314 VNQVDG

-327 VTYYIHLGVWKEKEK
+327 VTYYIHLGVWNENGKV
-342 TDYTNF
+342 DYTNF

-372 ETDNETWGG
+372 ETDNEIWGG

-418 GITPDGGDEAKE
+418 GITPDGGNEAKE
-430 VFKENFVIQAA
+430 VFKKNFVIQAA
-441 TPKNGF
+441 TPRNGF

-456 VKYRRNPQGVT
+456 VKYRRNQKGVT
-467 TFAKYKDIS
+467 DFAKYKDAS
-476 NQAYG
+476 DPDYG

-488 FKEDLFEAAS
+488 FKEDLFKVAS
-498 DNEYQDNDSIR
+498 DNKYQDNDSIR
-509 YTCFIDEYYYGDENG
+509 YTCFIDEYYYGDESG
-524 NYDTQKGLPLKDFIN
+524 NYNTKKGLPLKDFIN

-548 TYFRKNNQSPS
+548 TYFRENDQSPS

-568 SQRPICTIYDL
+568 SQQPICTIYDL
-579 DCLETGVNGWGLEWS
+579 EKGGNGWGLEWS
-594 QEGENLSAKGNL
+594 QEGDNLPAKGGL
-606 TPKGKNYYIQGRVNT
+606 TPSGKNSYIQGRTNT
-621 KGFITETRSDN
+621 KGFIKEN
-632 WDYYIDYKNNDLQ
+632 KWDSYIDYRNNDLQ
-645 PDLKYAEFAC
+645 QKNKYAEFAC
-655 LTRNRDLNGNG
+655 LTRNRDLNGDG
-666 IIDENELRW
+666 IIDNDELRW
-675 YLPAV
+675 YLPSV
-680 KQYLGFIM
+680 KQYLGFIV

-697 RLYRREDEGDNS
+697 RLYRREDKGDNS
-709 SYSYISSTFY
+709 NYSYVSSTFY
-719 RSNYYVLLAYEGTSF
+719 NSNYFVLLAYEGTSF
-734 KSYDKSSNPYRCV
+734 GSYGQGSKPYRCV
-747 RNLINV
+747 RNLRNV
-753 TNDVANF
+753 TSDVANF
-760 VEYSNKNEDGYGD
+760 VEYSNKYEDGYGD
-773 RTAKSYSFGRLN
+773 RTAKLYSFGRLN

-816 SEWFDNE
+816 GKWFDNDD
-823 NEITASYASLNN
+823 EITASYASLNN
-835 PCADLGNG
+835 PCADQGNG

-850 ELAVIAYNRVGD
+850 ELAIIAYNRVGD
-862 PDGLDIVKCYFSCTK
+862 PDGLDISNCYFSCTK
-877 SAFDNNK
+877 SASDDKK

-889 RFMPSMTMWEGDKK
+889 QFMPSMTMW
-903 TVKGIEDGS
+903 DGETYS
-912 VHPTTQ
+912 VAGQ
-918 PIGFRCIKDKNKEL
+918 AIVGFRCIKDKNKEL

>member
-23 NETLVGPEVEEDVP
+23 NETLVGPAVEEDVP

-58 ISTDNK
+58 ISKDNR

-72 FKENGSQVGDTHICT
+72 FKQNGDKVGDTYIC
-87 SGELNS
+87 SQDELKS
-93 GNISIHTTSG
+93 GNIKIHTTSG
-103 IRYIYAIANYKNS
+103 TRYIYAIANYENS
-116 LFDLTNDLS
+116 LFDLTSTLNTIS
-125 NVSSFSQLK
+125 TFSKLK
-134 RLNTKLLQESISVLD
+134 QLNTKLLQESISVLD

-160 DKETYNYEA
+160 EGKTYDYKV
-169 DQSCSIGTDGVVNGK
+169 DQSCSISTNGAVNGK
-184 IQLRHVMAAINFK
+184 IQLRHVMAAVNFK
-197 VKCTNSEAT
+197 VKCTNGEAT

-219 CTNVFEQKND
+219 CTNVFEQTND

-262 ENRKKMKSSGI
+262 ENRKKMKN
-273 PVDSYDKREK
+273 VDISLTDRDDREM
-283 TNDEAEKF
+283 TNGTAEKF
-291 VVANDNSTYLVL
+291 KVANDNSTYLVL
-303 HGTYEGMTTQT
+303 HGTYEGMTTEA
-314 VNQVKG
+314 VNQVDG

-327 VTYYIHLGVWKEKEK
+327 VTYYIHLGVWKEKDK

-348 DIFRNNRYTYTV
+348 DIFRHNRYTYTV

-372 ETDNETWGG
+372 EKDGADNEIWGG
-381 DGNMFLSSQNIRT
+381 DGDMFLSFQNVRT
-394 FDAHFETTVISFSK
+394 FDAHFETAVISFSK
-408 QQILDLIKAY
+408 QQILDLISAY
-418 GITPDGGDEAKE
+418 GIEPDGGDNAKK
-430 VFKENFVIQAA
+430 VFKEKFVIQAA

-447 VSDDTDINW
+447 VSDDTDIDW
-456 VKYRRNPQGVT
+456 VKYRRNQKGVT
-467 TFAKYKDIS
+467 DFAKYKDAS
-476 NQAYG
+476 DPDYG

-488 FKEDLFEAAS
+488 FKEDLFKVAS
-498 DNEYQDNDSIR
+498 DNKYQDNDSIR
-509 YTCFIDEYYYGDENG
+509 YTCFIDEYYYGDESG
-524 NYDTQKGLPLKDFIN
+524 NYNTKKGLPLKDFIN

-548 TYFRKNNQSPS
+548 TYFRKNDQSPS

-594 QEGENLSAKGNL
+594 QEGDNLPAKGGL
-606 TPKGKNYYIQGRVNT
+606 TNKNRYIQGRTNT
-621 KGFITETRSDN
+621 KEFIGETGYKWIS
-632 WDYYIDYKNNDLQ
+632 YIDYRNNDLQ
-645 PDLKYAEFAC
+645 PNLKYAEFAC

-666 IIDENELRW
+666 VIDENELRW

-709 SYSYISSTFY
+709 GYSYISSTFY
-719 RSNYYVLLAYEGTSF
+719 HSNYYVLLAYEGTSF

-747 RNLINV
+747 RNLRNV
-753 TNDVANF
+753 TGSVENF
-760 VEYSNKNEDGYGD
+760 VELSSNDYDD
-773 RTAKSYSFGRLN
+773 RTAKSYFFSRLN

-816 SEWFDNE
+816 SKWFDNDNE
-823 NEITASYASLNN
+823 NVTASYASSNN

-850 ELAVIAYNRVGD
+850 ELAVIAYNRVED
-862 PDGLDIVKCYFSCTK
+862 PDGLDISRCYFSCTK

-889 RFMPSMTMWEGDKK
+889 RFMPSMTMWDGNTITVEGK
-903 TVKGIEDGS
+903 EDGY

>member
-23 NETLVGPEVEEDVP
+23 NETLVGPAVEEDVP

-87 SGELNS
+87 SDELKS

-103 IRYIYAIANYKNS
+103 TRYIYAIANYENS
-116 LFDLTNDLS
+116 LFDLTSALKS
-125 NVSSFSQLK
+125 VSSFDELK
-134 RLNTKLLQESISVLD
+134 KLNTKLLQESISVLD

-184 IQLRHVMAAINFK
+184 IQLRHVMAAVNFK
-197 VKCTNSEAT
+197 VKCTNDEAT

-213 VKKLSL
+213 VKKLSF
-219 CTNVFEQKND
+219 CTNVFEQTND
-229 YQTDDAADYFNSKAN
+229 YQTDAAADYFNSKAN

-273 PVDSYDKREK
+273 TVDSRDKREMTDGK
-283 TNDEAEKF
+283 PEKF

-314 VNQVKG
+314 VNQVDGK
-320 EKYVKAQ
+320 KYVKAQ
-327 VTYYIHLGVWKEKEK
+327 VTYYIHLGVWEKNKEA
-342 TDYTNF
+342 DYTNF

-441 TPKNGF
+441 TPRNGF
-447 VSDDTDINW
+447 VSNTSDINW
-456 VKYRRNPQGVT
+456 VKYRRNQKGVT
-467 TFAKYKDIS
+467 DFAKYKDAS
-476 NQAYG
+476 DSAYG

-498 DNEYQDNDSIR
+498 DGNYNNDDSIH

-548 TYFRKNNQSPS
+548 TYFRENDQSPS

-568 SQRPICTIYDL
+568 SQQPICTIYDL
-579 DCLETGVNGWGLEWS
+579 DYLETGVNGWGLEWS
-594 QEGENLSAKGNL
+594 QEGDNLPAKGLVKKNL
-606 TPKGKNYYIQGRVNT
+606 YLQGRTNTEEFLTKKGKSWNT
-621 KGFITETRSDN
+621 
-632 WDYYIDYKNNDLQ
+632 YIDYKNNDLQ
-645 PDLKYAEFAC
+645 PNSKYAEFAC

-666 IIDENELRW
+666 TIDDDELRW

-680 KQYLGFIM
+680 KQYLGFIV
-688 GEDVLPKEA
+688 GEDVLPKDA
-697 RLYRREDEGDNS
+697 RLYRREDKGDNS
-709 SYSYISSTFY
+709 NYSYMSSTFY
-719 RSNYYVLLAYEGTSF
+719 ISNYFVLLAYEGTSF
-734 KSYDKSSNPYRCV
+734 KSYDQGSIPYRCV
-747 RNLINV
+747 RNLRNV
-753 TNDVANF
+753 INDVANF
-760 VEYSNKNEDGYGD
+760 VELLAGDKEDYGD
-773 RTAKSYSFGRLN
+773 WTAKSYSFKRLN

-798 FGHNTFDEEN
+798 FGHNNFDEEN

-816 SEWFDNE
+816 SKWFDNE
-823 NEITASYASLNN
+823 DKKVNASYASSNN

-850 ELAVIAYNRVGD
+850 ELAVIAYNRVED
-862 PDGLDIVKCYFSCTK
+862 SNGLDIGNCYFSCTK

-889 RFMPSMTMWEGDKK
+889 RFMPSMTMWDGNTITVEGKEN
-903 TVKGIEDGS
+903 GY

-918 PIGFRCIKDKNKEL
+918 TIGFRCIKDKNKEL

>member
-23 NETLVGPEVEEDVP
+23 NETLVGPAVEEDVP

-87 SGELNS
+87 SDELKS

-103 IRYIYAIANYKNS
+103 TRYIYAIANYENS
-116 LFDLTNDLS
+116 LFDLTSALNS
-125 NVSSFSQLK
+125 VSSFGELK
-134 RLNTKLLQESISVLD
+134 ELHTKLLQESISVLD

-184 IQLRHVMAAINFK
+184 IQLRHVMAAVNFK
-197 VKCTNSEAT
+197 VKCTNDEAT

-213 VKKLSL
+213 VKKLSF
-219 CTNVFEQKND
+219 CTNVFEQTND

-273 PVDSYDKREK
+273 TVDSRDKREMTDGK
-283 TNDEAEKF
+283 PEKF

-314 VNQVKG
+314 VNQVDG

-327 VTYYIHLGVWKEKEK
+327 VTYYIHLGVWNENGKV
-342 TDYTNF
+342 DYTNF

-372 ETDNETWGG
+372 ETDNEIWGG

-418 GITPDGGDEAKE
+418 GITPDGGNEAKE
-430 VFKENFVIQAA
+430 VFKKNFVIQAA
-441 TPKNGF
+441 TPRNGF

-456 VKYRRNPQGVT
+456 VKYRRNQKGVT
-467 TFAKYKDIS
+467 DFAKYKDAS
-476 NQAYG
+476 DPDYG

-488 FKEDLFEAAS
+488 FKEDLFKVAS
-498 DNEYQDNDSIR
+498 DNKYQDNDSIR
-509 YTCFIDEYYYGDENG
+509 YTCFIDEYYYGDESG
-524 NYDTQKGLPLKDFIN
+524 NYNTKKGLPLKDFIN

-548 TYFRKNNQSPS
+548 TYFRENDQSPS

-568 SQRPICTIYDL
+568 SQQPICTIYDL
-579 DCLETGVNGWGLEWS
+579 EKGGNGWGLEWS
-594 QEGENLSAKGNL
+594 QEGDNLPAKGGL
-606 TPKGKNYYIQGRVNT
+606 TPSGKNSYIQGRTNT
-621 KGFITETRSDN
+621 KGFIKEN
-632 WDYYIDYKNNDLQ
+632 KWDSYIDYRNNDLQ
-645 PDLKYAEFAC
+645 QKNKYAEFAC
-655 LTRNRDLNGNG
+655 LTRNRDLNGDG
-666 IIDENELRW
+666 IIDNDELRW
-675 YLPAV
+675 YLPSV
-680 KQYLGFIM
+680 KQYLGFIV

-697 RLYRREDEGDNS
+697 RLYRREDKGDNS
-709 SYSYISSTFY
+709 NYSYVSSTFY
-719 RSNYYVLLAYEGTSF
+719 NSNYFVLLAYEGTSF
-734 KSYDKSSNPYRCV
+734 GSYGQGSKPYRCV
-747 RNLINV
+747 RNLRNV
-753 TNDVANF
+753 TSDVANF
-760 VEYSNKNEDGYGD
+760 VEYSNKYEDGYGD
-773 RTAKSYSFGRLN
+773 RTAKLYSFGRLN

-816 SEWFDNE
+816 GKWFDNDD
-823 NEITASYASLNN
+823 EITASYASLNN
-835 PCADLGNG
+835 PCADQGNG

-850 ELAVIAYNRVGD
+850 ELAIIAYNRVED
-862 PDGLDIVKCYFSCTK
+862 SDGLDISNCYFSCTK
-877 SAFDNNK
+877 SASDDKK

-889 RFMPSMTMWEGDKK
+889 QFMPSMTMW
-903 TVKGIEDGS
+903 DGETYS
-912 VHPTTQ
+912 VAGQ
-918 PIGFRCIKDKNKEL
+918 AIVGFRCIKDKNKEL